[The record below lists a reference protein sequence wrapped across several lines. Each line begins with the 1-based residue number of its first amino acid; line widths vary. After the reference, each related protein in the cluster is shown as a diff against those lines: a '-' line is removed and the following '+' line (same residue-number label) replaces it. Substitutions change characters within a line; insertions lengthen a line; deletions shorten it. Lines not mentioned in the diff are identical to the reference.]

1 MNPDNPDELQA
12 LVESLLF
19 VAEEPITINHMA
31 QALGVPLK
39 EIRKSLK
46 ALDDSCQTRGLR
58 IQRQGQRYRLV
69 TAPEAAPYIER
80 LLGLD
85 LTRKLSPAALETL
98 AIVAYQQ
105 PVTRMQIEAVRG
117 VDSQG
122 VLRTLVAQDLIAEM
136 GRLDQVGRP
145 ILYGTT
151 FEFLQYFGLD
161 DLSQLP
167 PVDGALESLLPVA
180 PSPARQPDDQV
191 QDDR

>member
-1 MNPDNPDELQA
+1 MNCRRSSK
-12 LVESLLF
+12 VCFF
-19 VAEEPITINHMA
+19 VAEEPITINHLA
-31 QALGVPLK
+31 QALGLAPK

-46 ALDDSCQTRGLR
+46 ALDEFYISRGLR
-58 IQRQGQRYRLV
+58 IQRKGQRIRLV

-98 AIVAYQQ
+98 AIVAYRQ
-105 PVTRMQIEAVRG
+105 PVTRTQIEAVRG

-122 VLRTLVAQDLIAEM
+122 VLRTLAAQDLIAEV

-167 PVDGALESLLPVA
+167 TVDGDIESLLPAA
-180 PSPARQPDDQV
+180 PSAARQPDDASG
-191 QDDR
+191 R